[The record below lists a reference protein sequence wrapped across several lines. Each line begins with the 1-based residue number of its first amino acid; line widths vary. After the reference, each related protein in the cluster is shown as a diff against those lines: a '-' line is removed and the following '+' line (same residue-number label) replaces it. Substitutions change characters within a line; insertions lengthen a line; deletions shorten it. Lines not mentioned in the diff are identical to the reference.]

1 MLCLKVKSNP
11 LPWYVYDDD
20 KVKDNLTISYTNLQ
34 YRKHNIGINVSI
46 KMDKPVPGLCLR
58 SPRKSQIKGKVPRT
72 GVGWGGLD
80 EMTSLLLH

>member
-20 KVKDNLTISYTNLQ
+20 KVKDNLIISYTYLQ

-46 KMDKPVPGLCLR
+46 KMDKPVPDL
-58 SPRKSQIKGKVPRT
+58 SQV
-72 GVGWGGLD
+72 
-80 EMTSLLLH
+80 TS